1 MREFYTKKNG
11 EVRDKAFAL
20 LMLLCGFCLWAKAAD
35 DIPEKNLGV
44 LELGKT
50 YTIDANSVAYGI
62 FTPTESGWLRV
73 DATSANCLY
82 PYKKWLG
89 NYDETVINATD
100 NALSFTTISTGSKKQ
115 SCYEIQVEAGVTYCL
130 AGKVYGLVETGT
142 DCVLSM
148 DKKRELIYYGPN
160 TAEGAVVSPTR
171 TSQLSFNFNRTTKY
185 ASAEL
190 SANGHTIGLSG
201 RNATNYISLSIKDA
215 LIEMSTKGWIV
226 TGDKFTVTIKGIRTE
241 AGDLTYDKDVVA
253 TYELGALP
261 AALVSSFHTEG
272 SILTWYEPGDP
283 EGLISLEFSKK
294 IKSASAIIN
303 YGISGRGVEDN
314 QFVRI
319 PITPIIDGNK
329 VVIDLTGVRR
339 LPTDMITADGVDFSQ
354 DGFKKITIGITG
366 IRDEDGVSAYPSSK
380 WMTFDLVTPQ
390 TDIACDF
397 TPADGSNI
405 DNVDAITIWIQ
416 DESKL
421 KYSGVDFSYN
431 GENGE
436 KKTVTVTEL
445 KKEKDSAT
453 DNAVYVTVDIPTEV
467 KGKGNVVVSLHD
479 LSCVDGKDYTSDILA
494 EYTTTISTG
503 IQQVDLS
510 SHTPTAIYNIN
521 GMKLENTKS
530 LKGVFIVNGK
540 KIVK

>member
-1 MREFYTKKNG
+1 M
-11 EVRDKAFAL
+11 
-20 LMLLCGFCLWAKAAD
+20 CCFCLWAKAAD
-35 DIPEKNLGV
+35 EIPEKNLGE
-44 LELGKT
+44 LQLGKT
-50 YTIDANSVAYGI
+50 YTIDANAVAYGT

-73 DATSANCLY
+73 DATSANCLH

-89 NYDETVINATD
+89 NYEETVFNAVD
-100 NALSFTTISTGSKKQ
+100 NALAFTDISTGNKKQ
-115 SCYEIQVEAGVTYCL
+115 SCYEMQVEAGVTYCL

-148 DKKRELIYYGPN
+148 DKKRELVYFGPT
-160 TAEGAVVSPTR
+160 TAEGSVVSPTR
-171 TSQLSFNFNRTTKY
+171 TSQLTFNFNRTTKY

-190 SANGHTIGLSG
+190 TANGHTIGLSG

-215 LIEMSTKGWIV
+215 LIEMNTKGWIA
-226 TGDKFTVTIKGIRTE
+226 TGDKFTVTVKGIRNE
-241 AGDLTYDKDVVA
+241 AGDLTYGQDLVA

-261 AALVSSFHTEG
+261 ASLVSSFHTEG

-283 EGLISLEFSKK
+283 EGLITLEFSKN

-303 YGISGRGVEDN
+303 YGITGRGVEDN

-319 PITPIIDGNK
+319 SLSPIIEGNK
-329 VVIDLTGVRR
+329 VIIDLTGVRR

-380 WMTFDLVTPQ
+380 WMTFDLVTPE

-405 DNVDAITIWIQ
+405 DHVDAVTIWIQ

-421 KYSGVDFSYN
+421 KYSGVDFSYD
-431 GENGE
+431 ENGE
-436 KKTVTVTEL
+436 KKTVTVTDM
-445 KKEKDSAT
+445 KKVKDSAS
-453 DNAVYVTVDIPTEV
+453 DNAVNVTVDIPAEV
-467 KGKGNVVVSLHD
+467 KGKGNVVVSLHG
-479 LSCVDGKDYTSDILA
+479 LSCVDGKDYSSDILA

-503 IQQVDLS
+503 IQNVELS
-510 SHTPTAIYNIN
+510 AHVPAAIYNIN
-521 GMKLENTKS
+521 GMKMENTKS
-530 LKGVFIVNGK
+530 LKGVFIINGK